1 MLPGDTVV
9 EIGPGDG
16 ALTRHLLEPARRV
29 VAVELDRRLAE
40 GLRAQCGQPDNLVVI
55 RKDILRCD
63 LPDLVAQ
70 TSRNQTVVTGNLPYY
85 ITSPVLRA
93 VFAAHLSF
101 RSATFLMQEEVANRA
116 TARPGS
122 KTYGFLSCL
131 CRLHSEPSKLFS
143 VRPAAFSPPPKV
155 RSAAVRFDL
164 RRQSPPKGLRAF
176 LGSCFR
182 APRKTLKNNLSGIY
196 PRRQL
201 SADPCANLRAQQLGI
216 EELVA
221 MWHRL
226 RSS

>member
-1 MLPGDTVV
+1 MV
-9 EIGPGDG
+9 EIGPGHG
-16 ALTRHLLEPARRV
+16 ALTRHLLGPARRV
-29 VAVELDRRLAE
+29 VAVELDRRLAG
-40 GLRAQCGQPDNLVVI
+40 GLWERCGRPANLAVI

-63 LPDLVAQ
+63 LPALVAQ
-70 TSRNQTVVTGNLPYY
+70 TPRNQAVVTGNLPYY

-101 RSATFLMQEEVANRA
+101 RSATFLMQEEVADRA
-116 TARPGS
+116 TARPGNRS
-122 KTYGFLSCL
+122 YGFLSCL

-143 VRPAAFSPPPKV
+143 VPPGAFSPPPKV

-164 RRQSPPKGLRAF
+164 RRPPPPEGLRAF
-176 LGSCFR
+176 LGHCFR

-196 PRRQL
+196 PRRRV
-201 SADPCANLRAQQLGI
+201 SADPCAELRAQQLGI

-221 MWHRL
+221 LWHRL